1 MANKYKLLNS
11 EEVIRREDEELIKR
25 RKAVHGEDLDQKG
38 LDETRFGIALSGG
51 GIRSATINLGILKT
65 LNKFGILKRADYLS
79 TVSGGGYTGAYVQAM
94 LREKG
99 DYEELFKDKDI
110 DYLRSRGAYMIPG
123 TGFLKTWNTIMLTI
137 GFLISLAMS
146 WLSPALVAALIYMIS
161 VFVSK
166 LFRLNI
172 LSGFREFISSINE
185 SLLNFSVYNPFPQLD
200 VLEIGM
206 YAVLVLFFAHTLTNL
221 ILNYHVSISRSFN
234 HVETAIVS
242 TALIVLCVFKLTNLN
257 QPAADGAS
265 HNLID
270 NPGYILVAMLLVLL
284 GFFTNPNALSFHRF
298 YRNQLADAF
307 LHHSGDYK
315 NAKLKDLWDVTK
327 ANTLLAPYLLI
338 NTCLNLQSTSDP
350 KFKGAKANDY
360 FLLSPLFCGSK
371 LTKYVS
377 TKDTPDYQDIT
388 LPAATTVSAAA
399 VNPGMGMYS
408 NKLLSII
415 MTVFNARLGFWILN
429 PTKLNKSGIVWWPLY
444 FFYELFS
451 KIGTDNRM
459 LNISDGGHIE
469 NLGVYELLRRKCRLI
484 LAVDAGADPGYGFS
498 DLENLTIRVRN
509 ELGLEITFPYGE
521 TPEDVIRPKPS
532 HGYSEKRYCIAK
544 VHQLWEEVVPED
556 EAGKPILDKS
566 GKPIEVLI
574 NYKSV
579 RDALTRLTPE
589 ENLHLKHVLDVLQ
602 ISDYIDDVLSTVKS
616 QREIDELYDEYG
628 LEDNVRYVFQTLL
641 QVFQE
646 VKQVLEIRLEHK
658 LDNHAEERRV
668 LRKIIEVIDEKA
680 KKLFVVSTL
689 VYIKSSVVAPQRKL
703 QLSDK
708 SSLEYQ
714 TYKYKVYHPSFPHEP
729 TSDQFFDEVQWESYY
744 RVGQYIGA
752 DVLGV
757 RNLMRYFKDK
767 KEAPQFNVD
776 QLLWLFDEK
785 IDIFQTV
792 VPVEETATVI
802 FDEPEVLRSRGMN
815 EPEPEEEA
823 TASEP
828 AEEMAGEDAAGG
840 GPPSPSATLETE
852 VDDPEFDQI
861 PVSSKIVVGGEDEY
875 SM

>member
-284 GFFTNPNALSFHRF
+284 GFFTNPNALS
-298 YRNQLADAF
+298 L
-307 LHHSGDYK
+307 
-315 NAKLKDLWDVTK
+315 
-327 ANTLLAPYLLI
+327 
-338 NTCLNLQSTSDP
+338 
-350 KFKGAKANDY
+350 
-360 FLLSPLFCGSK
+360 
-371 LTKYVS
+371 
-377 TKDTPDYQDIT
+377 
-388 LPAATTVSAAA
+388 
-399 VNPGMGMYS
+399 
-408 NKLLSII
+408 
-415 MTVFNARLGFWILN
+415 
-429 PTKLNKSGIVWWPLY
+429 
-444 FFYELFS
+444 
-451 KIGTDNRM
+451 
-459 LNISDGGHIE
+459 
-469 NLGVYELLRRKCRLI
+469 
-484 LAVDAGADPGYGFS
+484 
-498 DLENLTIRVRN
+498 
-509 ELGLEITFPYGE
+509 
-521 TPEDVIRPKPS
+521 
-532 HGYSEKRYCIAK
+532 
-544 VHQLWEEVVPED
+544 
-556 EAGKPILDKS
+556 
-566 GKPIEVLI
+566 
-574 NYKSV
+574 
-579 RDALTRLTPE
+579 
-589 ENLHLKHVLDVLQ
+589 
-602 ISDYIDDVLSTVKS
+602 
-616 QREIDELYDEYG
+616 
-628 LEDNVRYVFQTLL
+628 
-641 QVFQE
+641 
-646 VKQVLEIRLEHK
+646 
-658 LDNHAEERRV
+658 
-668 LRKIIEVIDEKA
+668 
-680 KKLFVVSTL
+680 
-689 VYIKSSVVAPQRKL
+689 
-703 QLSDK
+703 
-708 SSLEYQ
+708 
-714 TYKYKVYHPSFPHEP
+714 
-729 TSDQFFDEVQWESYY
+729 
-744 RVGQYIGA
+744 
-752 DVLGV
+752 
-757 RNLMRYFKDK
+757 
-767 KEAPQFNVD
+767 
-776 QLLWLFDEK
+776 
-785 IDIFQTV
+785 
-792 VPVEETATVI
+792 
-802 FDEPEVLRSRGMN
+802 
-815 EPEPEEEA
+815 
-823 TASEP
+823 
-828 AEEMAGEDAAGG
+828 
-840 GPPSPSATLETE
+840 
-852 VDDPEFDQI
+852 
-861 PVSSKIVVGGEDEY
+861 
-875 SM
+875 